1 MSQMLNIKRNTI
13 MVAVTVA
20 SVIVAIVSTYHW
32 QQVSAMS
39 SSKNTNKKVY
49 KVKKKKTVVNRT
61 VNILGYELK
70 VVVKQ

>member
-1 MSQMLNIKRNTI
+1 MSQMLNIKRNSI

-20 SVIVAIVSTYHW
+20 SLIVAIVSTYHW

-49 KVKKKKTVVNRT
+49 KAKKKTVVNRT